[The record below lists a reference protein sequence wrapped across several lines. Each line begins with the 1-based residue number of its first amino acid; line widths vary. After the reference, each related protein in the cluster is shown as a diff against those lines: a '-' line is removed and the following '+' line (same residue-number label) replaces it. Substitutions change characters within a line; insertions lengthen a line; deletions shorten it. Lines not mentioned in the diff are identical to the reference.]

1 MHRPIDEPGFGHE
14 GDGAGHGP
22 VPPPYRP
29 HPAPGETPGPWTGI
43 PAPPLGPWADAQGAP
58 DPGRVDPRVL
68 GALLARHGWRRRGG
82 AVGRYS
88 RWTPPG
94 SGTGTSLLVPESRAF
109 PDCED
114 LLGEALTALARSA
127 TPSAREVLTGLSVP
141 SDEIRW
147 WRDVPP
153 GPAGAVPWTVQ
164 EQLRSAARQL
174 LLAGALAVRGRA
186 GYYGARH
193 RRAAQTS
200 LETVVVG
207 APPGGRGLTAF
218 LPVEPGRPIAVRL
231 YHALYAAR
239 EATDYQRATGGME
252 AFDTA
257 VEAGVSREL
266 TEALVALVRGTEGAR
281 IALEWAPAAGAPE
294 GCAVRPEPVEF
305 SPGDLPALRE
315 ASARYLTDEPSV
327 PVRLTG
333 AVVRMRRSG
342 PRGEGIVR
350 LRVLAGADVPHVRVA
365 LDEEAYRTA
374 GHAHLVGLP
383 IRVVGR
389 LESRGGFR
397 RLTDASGVVPVQVDE
412 TERDR
417 LLKALHENLDFF
429 EEACGPEEE

>member
-22 VPPPYRP
+22 VPPPDPP

-43 PAPPLGPWADAQGAP
+43 PAPPLGPWADAQGTP

-294 GCAVRPEPVEF
+294 GCAARPEPVEF

-397 RLTDASGVVPVQVDE
+397 RLTEASGVVPVQVDE

>member
-43 PAPPLGPWADAQGAP
+43 PAPPLGPWADAQGTP

-294 GCAVRPEPVEF
+294 GCAARPEPVEF

-397 RLTDASGVVPVQVDE
+397 RLTEASGVVPVQVDE